1 VIAFQ
6 SRLTHSLNQL
16 MIDPDRYPLIWTKD
30 DLAMTHHLRS
40 HLDDEVATQP
50 QDWLDARETAAVHRD
65 LLPRAGERVAVVG
78 CGTSYFMAQS
88 FAALREGSGQ
98 GITDAW
104 TPTEAR
110 LARGYDRVV
119 AITRSGTTTEVL
131 DLLAEVKGV
140 TPSCVITSS
149 AGTPVLDLA
158 SPILTPQ
165 VDEKSV
171 VQTRFATTTLAM
183 LRWHLGQDLA
193 EASAQAQAVLDADES
208 SLGPAVS
215 AEQITFVG
223 RDWSNGIAQEAAL
236 KLRESA
242 QLWTE
247 DYSMMEYR
255 HGPVSISAP
264 GRVVWAFGDL
274 VDGFAADVAVT
285 GADLM
290 HAPID
295 PMADLLRVHRL
306 CVVRARAKGLDPDAP
321 RNLTR
326 SIILGA

>member
-1 VIAFQ
+1 
-6 SRLTHSLNQL
+6 
-16 MIDPDRYPLIWTKD
+16 MINHDRYPPTWTKD
-30 DLAMTHHLRS
+30 DLAMTPQFRS

-50 QDWLDARETAAVHRD
+50 QDWLDARETADLHRD
-65 LLPRAGERVAVVG
+65 VLPSPGERVAVVG

-88 FAALREGSGQ
+88 FAALREGTGQ
-98 GITDAW
+98 GVTDAW
-104 TPTEAR
+104 TPTETR
-110 LARGYDRVV
+110 LDRGYDRIV

-131 DLLAEVKGV
+131 DLLAEVQGRV
-140 TPSCVITSS
+140 PATVITSS
-149 AGTPVLDLA
+149 PGTPVLDLA
-158 SPILTPQ
+158 SSILTPQ
-165 VDEKSV
+165 VDEQSV
-171 VQTRFATTTLAM
+171 VQTRFATTTLAT
-183 LRWHLGQDLA
+183 LRWHLGQDLT
-193 EASAQAQAVLDADES
+193 EAAAQAQAVLDADES
-208 SLGPAVS
+208 SLGAAIT

-223 RDWSNGIAQEAAL
+223 RDWTNGIAHEAAL

-255 HGPVSISAP
+255 HGPISISAP

-274 VDGFAADVAVT
+274 VDDFAADVAVT

-295 PMADLLRVHRL
+295 AMADLLRVHRL
-306 CVVRARAKGLDPDAP
+306 CGVRARAKGLDPDSP